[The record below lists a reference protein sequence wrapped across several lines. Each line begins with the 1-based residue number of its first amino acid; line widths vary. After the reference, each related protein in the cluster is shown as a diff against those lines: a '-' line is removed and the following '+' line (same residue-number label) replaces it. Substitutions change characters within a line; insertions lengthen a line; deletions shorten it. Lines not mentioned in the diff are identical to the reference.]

1 VADHPLRPA
10 TDHRLGGPL
19 PHQLANPTRAP
30 PAAINLSP
38 KLPSGACGISRS
50 FPRLSPTTGQVPTR
64 YSPVRHSP
72 GTEAPGAFDL
82 HVLGMP
88 PAFVL
93 SQDQTLKFIP
103 DLLKSRHLLK
113 GRPDQ
118 GPPNVRI
125 DARTPSDPTPPSAHP
140 FPLLHNLKQHAPP
153 ALRPQRPNH
162 RGAALIGPP
171 HPRVNTR
178 SRASITATANAKK
191 AQQRPNVIPPTRPV
205 QSGSNKNLPH
215 RASDQ
220 A

>member
-1 VADHPLRPA
+1 
-10 TDHRLGGPL
+10 
-19 PHQLANPTRAP
+19 
-30 PAAINLSP
+30 
-38 KLPSGACGISRS
+38 
-50 FPRLSPTTGQVPTR
+50 
-64 YSPVRHSP
+64 
-72 GTEAPGAFDL
+72 
-82 HVLGMP
+82 MP

-178 SRASITATANAKK
+178 FSPGADKSSGRSEPDPERDALHAACTAGHASFSWKSK
-191 AQQRPNVIPPTRPV
+191 RPTRKGARQRSQIRTLLHLV
-205 QSGSNKNLPH
+205 QSGATKIYQTPLPRRRVPPYPVQRCQTQNLCRPPNGLKPRRPH
-215 RASDQ
+215 NIASPCVSLRRKTANVRQ
-220 A
+220 RGRGPRW